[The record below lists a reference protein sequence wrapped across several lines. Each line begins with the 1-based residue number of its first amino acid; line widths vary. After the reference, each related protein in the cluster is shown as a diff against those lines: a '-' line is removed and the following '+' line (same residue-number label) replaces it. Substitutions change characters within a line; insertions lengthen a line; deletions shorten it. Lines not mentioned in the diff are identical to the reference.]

1 MHGEVERIED
11 PVYESRGHHETRVH
25 LEERGREG
33 TRERGERERERGRG
47 REGEGERER
56 EREGE
61 RERERERG
69 REREGERERERESV
83 RKFTCDI
90 VYVHL
95 RFPVLKQNICGSY
108 QNKTCSA
115 LVSVSRFSHSS
126 PNDPAKRVPGPLV
139 KPVQKVVE
147 PVHGHVV
154 CCAVVEPAVQ
164 VIVSHLCTCTYNS
177 TLVHK
182 YVDVIIQ
189 MIT

>member
-25 LEERGREG
+25 LEERGRERG
-33 TRERGERERERGRG
+33 RERGERGRG
-47 REGEGERER
+47 REGEG
-56 EREGE
+56 
-61 RERERERG
+61 ERERERG

>member
-1 MHGEVERIED
+1 MVLSTY
-11 PVYESRGHHETRVH
+11 VYEVS
-25 LEERGREG
+25 
-33 TRERGERERERGRG
+33 
-47 REGEGERER
+47 
-56 EREGE
+56 
-61 RERERERG
+61 
-69 REREGERERERESV
+69 S
-83 RKFTCDI
+83 
-90 VYVHL
+90 
-95 RFPVLKQNICGSY
+95 VLKQNICGSY

-126 PNDPAKRVPGPLV
+126 PNNPAKRVPGPLV

-164 VIVSHLCTCTYNS
+164 VVISHLCTYNS